1 MIIFATLLSTALF
14 GLNTPEAERQET
26 LKSFFNPPPNTFA
39 KVSADDLKDANRS
52 ELKKMRGFIT
62 VSPPKHTC
70 FVITRDQKTPGDYI
84 CKKTSL
90 AFDLTDID
98 RHGNLTWEVK
108 TSADDIGTKVRWH
121 TPYRTIIAIPRDRNE
136 PVVTKEKTPEDFW
149 QSAPPKYL
157 MIESCNDISN
167 ENSRRIE
174 LKLFNGESWRFYF
187 PFKHRLLPQ
196 PEEISNLEIANS
208 SAKRSLSDAAKDKKQ
223 EPPKEAGHSEA
234 PAEKKVEA
242 VVKDEKP
249 NNYEDRKS
257 WTISL
262 RNSYEMS
269 SENFH
274 ANNTN
279 ISGDRGRCRYNFLG
293 PEEDPQT
300 GRIEC
305 QNTSEYHMLLIPTTC
320 LGAVKGDKDRP

>member
-1 MIIFATLLSTALF
+1 MIIFATLLSSALF
-14 GLNTPEAERQET
+14 GLNTPEAERQEI
-26 LKSFFNPPPNTFA
+26 LKSFFNPPPNDIV
-39 KVSADDLKDANRS
+39 KVSVDDLKDANRS
-52 ELKKMRGFIT
+52 DLKKMRGFIN
-62 VSPPKHTC
+62 VSPPKNTC
-70 FVITRDQKTPGDYI
+70 FVVTRDQKTPGDYI

-98 RHGNLTWEVK
+98 RHGKLTWEVK
-108 TSADDIGTKVRWH
+108 TSPDDIGTKVFWQ
-121 TPYRTIIAIPRDRNE
+121 TPYRTIIAVPKSRNE
-136 PVVTKEKTPEDFW
+136 PVITKEKNPDDFW
-149 QSAPPKYL
+149 QSEPPKYL

-167 ENSRRIE
+167 EYSRRIE

-196 PEEISNLEIANS
+196 PDEISNLEIANS

-223 EPPKEAGHSEA
+223 EPPKEASKSEA

-293 PEEDPQT
+293 PEEDPKT

-320 LGAVKGDKDRP
+320 LDAVKGDKDHP